1 MNGQENNLVTL
12 QNQFDEISKQLKEAK
27 KARDNRQRLVGK
39 AILDMIEEQSDT
51 GSAKML
57 VDLLHRRILN
67 VEDRK
72 IISLDDLVQ
81 KTDDLMKKAKT
92 APLSS
97 LASASG
103 A

>member
-81 KTDDLMKKAKT
+81 KTDDLMKKTKAI
-92 APLSS
+92 PLSS
-97 LASASG
+97 SAASA
-103 A
+103 

>member
-1 MNGQENNLVTL
+1 MSAQTQNLDLL
-12 QNQFDEISKQLKEAK
+12 QTQYDEISKQLKEAK

>member
-1 MNGQENNLVTL
+1 MSAQTPNIDVL
-12 QNQFDEISKQLKEAK
+12 QTQYDEISKQLKEAK
-27 KARDNRQRLVGK
+27 KARDKRQRLVGK

>member
-1 MNGQENNLVTL
+1 MSAQTLNLDVL
-12 QNQFDEISKQLKEAK
+12 QTQYDEISKQLKEAK

>member
-1 MNGQENNLVTL
+1 MSAQTPNIDVL
-12 QNQFDEISKQLKEAK
+12 QTQYDEISKQLKEAK

-67 VEDRK
+67 AEDRK
-72 IISLDDLVQ
+72 LISLDDLVQ